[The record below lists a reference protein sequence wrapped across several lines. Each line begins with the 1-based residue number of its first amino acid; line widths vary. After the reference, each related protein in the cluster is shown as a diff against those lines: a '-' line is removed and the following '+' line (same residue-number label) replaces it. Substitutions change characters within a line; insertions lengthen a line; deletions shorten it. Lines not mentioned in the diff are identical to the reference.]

1 MISFCL
7 ENAVRIH
14 PDALRQCIY
23 KLSIFLLL
31 KRDIEHEIG
40 GGVENALLGLQKSS

>member
-1 MISFCL
+1 
-7 ENAVRIH
+7 
-14 PDALRQCIY
+14 
-23 KLSIFLLL
+23 LLL